1 MIFWINNKRKKQR
14 GFTLLIAVLLSTVVL
29 AIGLSILNITLKEF
43 ILSTIARESAVSLNA
58 ADAGL
63 ECAFYWDRSTQ
74 GNRFDIPVS
83 SPFGMTPGAPA
94 TTIDNA
100 CMGQSITV
108 GGRQNGQAQEFEI
121 QWNPPD
127 VTDTVCA
134 RVSVTKYTNMCMAY
148 DASGNCARFCPAG
161 IECTRVVSYGY
172 NNACTELDKR
182 NTVERALRA
191 LY

>member
-1 MIFWINNKRKKQR
+1 MIFWINNKRKKQG

-43 ILSTIARESAVSLNA
+43 ILSTIARESAISLNA

-63 ECAFYWDRSTQ
+63 ECVFYWDRSTQ
-74 GNRFDIPVS
+74 GNKFDVAAPFFDIS
-83 SPFGMTPGAPA
+83 
-94 TTIDNA
+94 
-100 CMGQSITV
+100 CMGQTIRV
-108 GGRQNGQAQEFEI
+108 GGGSSQVPQPVEI
-121 QWNPPD
+121 QWGSPP
-127 VTDTVCA
+127 VCA
-134 RVSVTKYTNMCMAY
+134 RVYITKFYSLTTPQPMG
-148 DASGNCARFCPAG
+148 GNPARTCPAG
-161 IECTRVVSYGY
+161 VECTRVVSYGY